1 MMNLAQSS
9 AYVMCVFGEDFTN
22 IGIINEKILLSNI
35 TNLYQE
41 KDTDNHLNQFFSDS
55 ISL

>member
-9 AYVMCVFGEDFTN
+9 AYVMFVFGEDFTN
-22 IGIINEKILLSNI
+22 LGIINEKILLSSI

-41 KDTDNHLNQFFSDS
+41 
-55 ISL
+55 ISHPVILTNFLKTS